1 MARRQA
7 WHHARRQGR
16 GFGRVEPTC
25 NDGMLLLRCSYVR
38 TSAKRPGESNVG
50 DVRLGAATKRIHTE
64 IALSRGNALPLAP
77 NSV

>member
-50 DVRLGAATKRIHTE
+50 DVRLDTE